1 MAFITPKTDW
11 APTDFIN
18 YSDYNRIVN
27 NLYELKDLALA
38 VLNVRAGFITM
49 RTIDS
54 FLAIPTNKMY
64 NNIEYNLSVLNSV
77 TYKFNIGKSVVFQT
91 NSKYIDYTELNR
103 IESAILKIYKTLIAQ
118 ESIKPHLAIQLGGGK
133 EFLVAR
139 N

>member
-11 APTDFIN
+11 KPTDFIN

-27 NLYELKDLALA
+27 NLYELKELAYE
-38 VLNVRAGFITM
+38 VLNVGTSFRPM
-49 RTIDS
+49 QNVDS
-54 FLAIPTNKMY
+54 FLDVPTAQMY
-64 NNIEYNLSVLNSV
+64 NNIEQNLYVLSEA
-77 TYKFNIGKSVVFQT
+77 TYKFPIGVGARFNP
-91 NSKYIDYTELNR
+91 NSNYIDYTELNR

-118 ESIKPHLAIQLGGGK
+118 EAIRPHLAIQLGGGK

>member
-27 NLYELKDLALA
+27 NLTELNELAFT
-38 VLNVRAGFITM
+38 VLEARASFRTM
-49 RTIDS
+49 RTADS
-54 FLAIPTNKMY
+54 FLYIPTASMY
-64 NNIEYNLSVLNSV
+64 NNIEYNLQVLNNA
-77 TYKFNIGKSVVFQT
+77 TYKFNIGTAVYFNT
-91 NSKYIDYTELNR
+91 NSNYIDYTELNR
-103 IESAILKIYKTLIAQ
+103 IESAILKIYKTLISQ
-118 ESIKPHLAIQLGGGK
+118 EAIRPHLAIQLGGGK